1 MPKEEEEEAAGSVD
15 PLSGLGGLSLF
26 PRTIRSSAEA
36 PVPSDSMDLDF
47 IHNFMKSLK
56 ELRSPEKLVSE
67 AKKIV
72 DGGAD
77 LLSNLSSYAISVGVT
92 NDNAAKAKDKPQE
105 RRPGLGLARK
115 KASFSLK
122 PSISHP
128 PVNLEPVLDMDSLQ
142 DPDAFFD
149 AYERTENAKKEMQ
162 KQLGV
167 SVENIGLYKPSNNER
182 RRRPGILGKSY
193 NYKHRYSS
201 TPSENDDMWISSQET
216 VSQDIPSPPKDVL
229 QEKIIDPDPDP
240 NLSDV
245 EEDST
250 ELAGPSASMKKT
262 EGGDNAMLEELLS
275 CNDDDLEGEGAL
287 NILQERLKIKTLDME
302 KLCFLTELPDVR
314 MASVLTTP
322 RSRQRPRRSS
332 VVLDSVLKNL
342 NKKPRMGQEQ
352 VENPANHVSSP
363 TPPRNPFGSVSLLKK
378 KILQPSPLR
387 DPFSPQEIDLC
398 PHPNSSSA
406 NPTDELLGQVDIQKD
421 LGHELES
428 HVKFGR
434 TESAISD
441 IYSPQ
446 VLQNAGSLPEQS
458 ESENASMQRECG
470 STKEH
475 ASPGQLRDK
484 LVGQADVHKEL
495 GMFNEMESNKEL
507 NSTNLTVCDLDE
519 HQVNVNAD
527 GLAEQFGDENAS
539 IPSMDASSRQNEEPD
554 NSIGETMNTNHNESN
569 PSVDDKEGKGDAS
582 SKRQINPEQHKV
594 HAAKPKRGKRVAGD
608 KRIRD
613 AHPMR
618 KSIAD
623 AGTSF
628 ETGVRR
634 SKRVRTRP
642 LEYWKGER
650 FLYERVEDSLKLIGL
665 KYISPGKGNEH
676 LKVKPYILSEKVE
689 YKELLDLAARH

>member
-1 MPKEEEEEAAGSVD
+1 MPKEEPAAGSVD
-15 PLSGLGGLSLF
+15 PLSSISGLSLF
-26 PRTIRSSAEA
+26 PRTIRASADA
-36 PVPSDSMDLDF
+36 PVPSDFKDLGF

-56 ELRSPEKLVSE
+56 ELRSPEKLMSE
-67 AKKIV
+67 AKRIV

-77 LLSNLSSYAISVGVT
+77 LLSNISSYAVNVGVT
-92 NDNAAKAKDKPQE
+92 NDIAAKAKDKPQE
-105 RRPGLGLARK
+105 RRQGLGLARK

-128 PVNLEPVLDMDSLQ
+128 SINLEPVLDMDSLQ

-167 SVENIGLYKPSNNER
+167 SVINIGLYKPSNNER

-201 TPSENDDMWISSQET
+201 TPSENDDMWMSSQET

-229 QEKIIDPDPDP
+229 QEKLIDLDS

-245 EEDST
+245 EEV
-250 ELAGPSASMKKT
+250 ELAESMKKT

-275 CNDDDLEGEGAL
+275 CNDVDLEGEGAL

-302 KLCFLTELPDVR
+302 KLYFLTELPDVGR
-314 MASVLTTP
+314 ASVLTSP
-322 RSRQRPRRSS
+322 GSRQRPHRSS

-342 NKKPRMGQEQ
+342 NKKLHMEKEQ
-352 VENPANHVSSP
+352 VENPVNHVSSP
-363 TPPRNPFGSVSLLKK
+363 TPPRNPFGSLSLLKK
-378 KILQPSPLR
+378 KFLQPSPLR

-398 PHPNSSSA
+398 PHPNSSPA
-406 NPTDELLGQVDIQKD
+406 NPKDELLGQVDIRKD

-428 HVKFGR
+428 HVKFGH

-441 IYSPQ
+441 MDSQQ
-446 VLQNAGSLPEQS
+446 VMQNTGSLPEQS
-458 ESENASMQRECG
+458 LSENASVQRESG

-484 LVGQADVHKEL
+484 LVGEADVPKKL
-495 GMFNEMESNKEL
+495 DMLNEMESNVEFD
-507 NSTNLTVCDLDE
+507 STNFTFCNLDK
-519 HQVNVNAD
+519 HQVNENAD
-527 GLAEQFGDENAS
+527 GLAEQFGDENVS
-539 IPSMDASSRQNEEPD
+539 IPSMDANSRQNEEPD
-554 NSIGETMNTNHNESN
+554 NSIGEAMNTNHNESN
-569 PSVDDKEGKGDAS
+569 PSVDDKEDSGDAS
-582 SKRQINPEQHKV
+582 TRQQINPEQHEV

-650 FLYERVEDSLKLIGL
+650 FIYERVEDSLKLIGL
-665 KYISPGKGNEH
+665 KYFSPGKGNEN